1 MIFILDK
8 MVKYYICLLA
18 QLDLNLDEEKSG
30 TCELANMG
38 SYFMIKLSTLISES
52 F

>member
-1 MIFILDK
+1 ML
-8 MVKYYICLLA
+8 YLSTA

-38 SYFMIKLSTLISES
+38 SYFMIKPVNTK